1 MEIKFQ
7 NHLVTQK
14 ILGQGITENPTK
26 KIVQKPLFLFA
37 SKSYLCTVVFD
48 SYLKLETQLETS

>member
-1 MEIKFQ
+1 MEIKHQ
-7 NHLVTQK
+7 NHLKTEK
-14 ILGQGITENPTK
+14 ISSQGITKILTK